1 MKKLNLV
8 LLALFL
14 SIVFLYGPE
23 TSIAS
28 EDSKP
33 RTILSVS
40 DDEIQ
45 SMTKEQSQKIYDWLY
60 SERDRIIAE
69 SSPEAQKIYAEYAIY
84 KEKDKQRREIEYS
97 YLEKYMP
104 GKVKLDNF
112 GNKGYMLTSAEK
124 KQMEDY
130 LTQYH
135 PEWVQLKE
143 FRKQFLKTKGKQLRA
158 ININAIPKLR
168 KSNNEYQRFEQ
179 LKKIIHQKLSE
190 LYKDK

>member
-8 LLALFL
+8 LLPLFL

-23 TSIAS
+23 ASIAS

-84 KEKDKQRREIEYS
+84 KEKDRQRRE
-97 YLEKYMP
+97 L
-104 GKVKLDNF
+104 
-112 GNKGYMLTSAEK
+112 
-124 KQMEDY
+124 
-130 LTQYH
+130 
-135 PEWVQLKE
+135 
-143 FRKQFLKTKGKQLRA
+143 
-158 ININAIPKLR
+158 
-168 KSNNEYQRFEQ
+168 
-179 LKKIIHQKLSE
+179 
-190 LYKDK
+190 